1 MRSVR
6 DRRFTSRARQ
16 KEMAEDE
23 KEEAGVGDEAE
34 GAIINA
40 GHVVKLRALEAIA
53 TFPVE
58 GRTLNYKH

>member
-1 MRSVR
+1 MTAVLHRVE
-6 DRRFTSRARQ
+6 RREAVDGGG
-16 KEMAEDE
+16 AG
-23 KEEAGVGDEAE
+23 EERVGDRAE

-53 TFPVE
+53 TFPAE